1 VLYDVSPD
9 AKSKSTS
16 VPVPRPRRN
25 EVGVQFYNHPFDR
38 GHLSND
44 DVAGATLYGY
54 EGLVVTYVGS
64 LWGYDGTG
72 YRD

>member
-25 EVGVQFYNHPFDR
+25 EVGVQFYTHPFDG
-38 GHLSND
+38 GHPSND
-44 DVAGATLYGY
+44 DVAGARLYGY